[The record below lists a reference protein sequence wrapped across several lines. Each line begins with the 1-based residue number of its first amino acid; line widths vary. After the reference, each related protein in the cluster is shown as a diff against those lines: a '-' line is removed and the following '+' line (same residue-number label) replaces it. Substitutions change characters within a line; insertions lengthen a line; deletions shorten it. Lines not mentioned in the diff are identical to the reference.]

1 MINNFAQI
9 SCNQFGNYV
18 CQRLIEVCSLFELK
32 NLVYTLLP
40 FMIEMSFNQHGTR
53 AVQILVETLATH
65 FMEHRTFEKEL
76 DVIINELEKQVLL
89 LCTHNH
95 GNHVI

>member
-1 MINNFAQI
+1 M
-9 SCNQFGNYV
+9 
-18 CQRLIEVCSLFELK
+18 
-32 NLVYTLLP
+32 
-40 FMIEMSFNQHGTR
+40 
-53 AVQILVETLATH
+53 ETLATH